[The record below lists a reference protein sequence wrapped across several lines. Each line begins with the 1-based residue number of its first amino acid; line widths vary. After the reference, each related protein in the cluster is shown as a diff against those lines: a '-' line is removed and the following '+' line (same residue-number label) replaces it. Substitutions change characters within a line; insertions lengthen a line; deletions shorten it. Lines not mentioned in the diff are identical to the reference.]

1 MESMTWACSLRETA
15 TPVPCQATQHQTQQS
30 TQHRTLGQTGQYRT
44 RVFPL

>member
-1 MESMTWACSLRETA
+1 MTWTGV
-15 TPVPCQATQHQTQQS
+15 TPVPCQATQQS